1 MALPT
6 PSILGSQP
14 HPLVESSL
22 ASPQIQ
28 PHDRCYI
35 SPDGQISE
43 SLFRYAA
50 DKASLDEQDAVGVLF
65 DEGEFRADEWDRLT
79 SSVIGLLQD
88 QLEGYASGES
98 LLFYLEVSLLSLGFG
113 LGRKADLDPL
123 SPSLPPLH
131 AG

>member
-6 PSILGSQP
+6 PSILGNQP

-22 ASPQIQ
+22 ASPHIQ
-28 PHDRCYI
+28 PRDRYYI

-65 DEGEFRADEWDRLT
+65 DEGEFRADEWNRLT
-79 SSVIGLLQD
+79 SSVVGLLQD
-88 QLEGYASGES
+88 QMEGYASGES
-98 LLFYLEVSLLSLGFG
+98 LIFYLEVSLPSLGFG
-113 LGRKADLDPL
+113 VGRKADLDP
-123 SPSLPPLH
+123 SPRPPPRRH
-131 AG
+131 TG